1 MAVPRQKAVPTMLPA
16 VPPPGQAVER
26 VPQPHPVIFQ
36 PSIRTAMMQIRQR
49 LTQNLP
55 TRDPR
60 PAVQQIVEMGVLTII
75 ALVVI
80 RTAGRRIT
88 VEPQLRAV
96 TRGVV
101 ILRDVMQR
109 LSAGQWRRVELLE
122 YLQEARVQLLIS
134 QKTGLGPV
142 RVLLVAILQ
151 LVLEVPKGACEE
163 EEGN

>member
-96 TRGVV
+96 TTGVV
-101 ILRDVMQR
+101 IL
-109 LSAGQWRRVELLE
+109 
-122 YLQEARVQLLIS
+122 
-134 QKTGLGPV
+134 
-142 RVLLVAILQ
+142 
-151 LVLEVPKGACEE
+151 
-163 EEGN
+163 